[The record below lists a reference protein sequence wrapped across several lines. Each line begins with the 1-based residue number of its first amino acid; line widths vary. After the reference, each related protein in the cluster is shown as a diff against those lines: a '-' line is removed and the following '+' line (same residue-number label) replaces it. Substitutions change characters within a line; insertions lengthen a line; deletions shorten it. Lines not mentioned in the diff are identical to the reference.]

1 VGWQKPREGFE
12 PSLPGSLQ
20 VFLRNN
26 FLGKKPASQTPAY
39 LALSFFTFAF
49 PAGCSAKLKR
59 IGQDWLPAY
68 GSQSQSGHRMYP
80 GLLLSYPQCRGYRHA
95 ADPVSL
101 FCWPFDGR

>member
-1 VGWQKPREGFE
+1 
-12 PSLPGSLQ
+12 

-59 IGQDWLPAY
+59 IGQDWLPAWREIRDVPTTPPILARFLA
-68 GSQSQSGHRMYP
+68 SW
-80 GLLLSYPQCRGYRHA
+80 CHA
-95 ADPVSL
+95 RILTPLAPRSMVIQ
-101 FCWPFDGR
+101 PFEA